1 MFYQIPDSL
10 LSSII
15 EVSVDKYDRF
25 FISSTVLFELL
36 PDKSI
41 RVLDKFDLN
50 RALFYKDADE
60 IVNGF
65 GIQKSGSIEG
75 FRITEDG
82 YEAFPY
88 FVNQISP
95 SPIEKISVF
104 MDGDRTFLFE
114 GLTGKI
120 YQVEGR
126 EINEISQLTL
136 NNNRSTIYSIMG
148 EFWIPNITLGLNQ
161 INDIHFPNKQQTA
174 IFDHFK
180 ISAYCI
186 DNENNIL
193 FGTFKDGII
202 VVPKS
207 QISSVDLGELNTK
220 INLISLGANDE
231 ILFATHDGQFGKIDS
246 EGRLLENYG
255 QLHTST
261 IEFLEYLKYHDKFI
275 LGGLTTSIIDARS
288 NEISNPK
295 MGAMK
300 NLVTVRHGQY
310 IITTNIET
318 YIYNPNDTV
327 YDPFKKTRD
336 IVSTTAHHRIF
347 SGRSYTAA
355 FDSIHSNI
363 YVGTSIGLKLIDSTG
378 TYSLKFKTYD
388 ILCRDIMYCK
398 GRIYVASDK
407 NGVLIYENGI
417 LIENWTIENRL
428 VSNNTRKLLYNQ
440 DYIFINT
447 DKGIQIVDYSG
458 NTFYF
463 LNKSEGLF
471 TNHVIDMVVIN
482 DQLIVLN
489 QTGVQKIDLKVLQT
503 NEFVPN
509 IRFNSLKMN
518 GKPIADVFS
527 IGNYDYNENKFEAD
541 FGSISLKN
549 DAENAYIYISK
560 FAMLVRTTL
569 THSDKDFIDFTD
581 EVKSL
586 TLYLTLEKLRF
597 KSAFEFSIS
606 APEDIE
612 VQIPPMLIQPFIE
625 NSLVHGLL
633 HKSGQKN

>member
-1 MFYQIPDSL
+1 
-10 LSSII
+10 
-15 EVSVDKYDRF
+15 
-25 FISSTVLFELL
+25 
-36 PDKSI
+36 
-41 RVLDKFDLN
+41 
-50 RALFYKDADE
+50 
-60 IVNGF
+60 
-65 GIQKSGSIEG
+65 
-75 FRITEDG
+75 
-82 YEAFPY
+82 
-88 FVNQISP
+88 
-95 SPIEKISVF
+95 
-104 MDGDRTFLFE
+104 
-114 GLTGKI
+114 
-120 YQVEGR
+120 
-126 EINEISQLTL
+126 
-136 NNNRSTIYSIMG
+136 
-148 EFWIPNITLGLNQ
+148 
-161 INDIHFPNKQQTA
+161 
-174 IFDHFK
+174 
-180 ISAYCI
+180 
-186 DNENNIL
+186 
-193 FGTFKDGII
+193 
-202 VVPKS
+202 
-207 QISSVDLGELNTK
+207 
-220 INLISLGANDE
+220 
-231 ILFATHDGQFGKIDS
+231 
-246 EGRLLENYG
+246 
-255 QLHTST
+255 
-261 IEFLEYLKYHDKFI
+261 
-275 LGGLTTSIIDARS
+275 
-288 NEISNPK
+288 
-295 MGAMK
+295 
-300 NLVTVRHGQY
+300 
-310 IITTNIET
+310 
-318 YIYNPNDTV
+318 
-327 YDPFKKTRD
+327 
-336 IVSTTAHHRIF
+336 
-347 SGRSYTAA
+347 
-355 FDSIHSNI
+355 
-363 YVGTSIGLKLIDSTG
+363 
-378 TYSLKFKTYD
+378 
-388 ILCRDIMYCK
+388 MYCK